1 MFAGIAL
8 IIVAALFR
16 LLPVF
21 LGVTL
26 DQPAWLPNFSPMAAL
41 CLCGAACLPR
51 RWALAVPFTALLATD
66 ILLNAH
72 YGSALLTWEL
82 VVKNLA
88 FLAIATLGWKLR
100 QRADA
105 KILFPAVIVSSLFFY
120 VVTNATAWF
129 TEPGYAKTLAG
140 FVQALTTGLPG
151 YPTTWSFY
159 RNSFLSDL
167 VFTSLFL
174 LSLRLPTTA
183 KNPEPVAAVS

>member
-88 FLAIATLGWKLR
+88 FLAISALGWRLR
-100 QRADA
+100 QRASA
-105 KILFPAVIVSSLFFY
+105 KTLFPAVLASSVFFY
-120 VVTNATAWF
+120 VLTNTASWLS
-129 TEPGYAKTLAG
+129 EPGYAKNLAG
-140 FVQALTTGLPG
+140 FIQALTVGLPS
-151 YPTTWSFY
+151 YAPTWTFY
-159 RNSFLSDL
+159 CNTLASDL
-167 VFTSLFL
+167 VFTGLFL
-174 LSLRLPTTA
+174 LSLSLPATA
-183 KNPEPVAAVS
+183 KHREPVVTA